1 MFSNTTMDSAT
12 DNTTSSAA
20 GNDNNNGNVNK
31 RQKHSNTSTITVV
44 GPLARCKQIAQL
56 YVKSLPPSISRLA
69 LSFFDEFIKLQQ
81 ELLNLRKRKD
91 KLSDPNYNF
100 KSGHVNFSLTGSNR
114 IKDTEAFTMKSNE
127 CKEKILELQSFLQL
141 KCIETI
147 DLEIEAVNKQLRDR
161 FCYWLFLLS
170 TAICKYHNKSEDKGL
185 RLAVLLISRLRDS
198 AVLPPDNTPDEQTT
212 ITSINDC
219 QKTNPTLFKYSGFPV
234 NDDSINTVQGLV
246 KYLFESTKQ
255 TGDVP
260 IHNAFSTLRELRS
273 IHLLLHPLSDIMT
286 TLFYDTWKEFLDAK
300 AKQERDAA
308 LTTWVETTLHRDE
321 TAEVAMELDNLN
333 LQSPQLGELIDTH
346 IDKKFKRVENKL
358 KTIVN
363 TQKNSR
369 TGASNS
375 VRIQNKSKPSSQQS
389 TRVSNNNKKTKKT
402 VPKADAAGKGST
414 NDKQNNSKKNQKK
427 SVSFG
432 KNKSNKQKK

>member
-1 MFSNTTMDSAT
+1 MDSAT

-20 GNDNNNGNVNK
+20 GNVNNNGNVNK
-31 RQKHSNTSTITVV
+31 RQKNSNTSPTITVV

-100 KSGHVNFSLTGSNR
+100 KSGHVNFMLTGSNR

-161 FCYWLFLLS
+161 FCYWLYLLS

-198 AVLPPDNTPDEQTT
+198 AVLPPDNTPDEQPT
-212 ITSINDC
+212 ITLINDC
-219 QKTNPTLFKYSGFPV
+219 HKTNPTLFKYSGFSV
-234 NDDSINTVQGLV
+234 NDDSINTVQGL
-246 KYLFESTKQ
+246 
-255 TGDVP
+255 
-260 IHNAFSTLRELRS
+260 
-273 IHLLLHPLSDIMT
+273 
-286 TLFYDTWKEFLDAK
+286 
-300 AKQERDAA
+300 
-308 LTTWVETTLHRDE
+308 
-321 TAEVAMELDNLN
+321 
-333 LQSPQLGELIDTH
+333 
-346 IDKKFKRVENKL
+346 
-358 KTIVN
+358 
-363 TQKNSR
+363 
-369 TGASNS
+369 
-375 VRIQNKSKPSSQQS
+375 SSQIS
-389 TRVSNNNKKTKKT
+389 I
-402 VPKADAAGKGST
+402 
-414 NDKQNNSKKNQKK
+414 
-427 SVSFG
+427 
-432 KNKSNKQKK
+432 